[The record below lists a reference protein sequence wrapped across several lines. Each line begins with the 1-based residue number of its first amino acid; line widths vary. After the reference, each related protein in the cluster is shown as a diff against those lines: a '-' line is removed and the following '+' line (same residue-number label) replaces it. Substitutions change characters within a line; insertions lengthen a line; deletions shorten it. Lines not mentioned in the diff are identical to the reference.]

1 MARPRTER
9 RPPRAPAAAGLDAEA
24 ARAAI
29 LAAVAQI
36 PAGRVATYGQVAWIA
51 GLPGRARLVGRVL
64 GSGVDAAERPW
75 HRVINARGEISLPK
89 FSPAHREQKRRL
101 RAEGIAFVEG
111 RISLRRYGW
120 HAGDASPLID

>member
-1 MARPRTER
+1 MRRQTER
-9 RPPRAPAAAGLDAEA
+9 RRLSPEPAAPGLDSEA

-29 LAAVAQI
+29 LEAIARI
-36 PAGRVATYGQVAWIA
+36 PAGRVATYGQIAWVA

-64 GSGVDAAERPW
+64 GSGLDSAEANW
-75 HRVINARGEISLPK
+75 HRVINARGEISLPV
-89 FSPAHREQKRRL
+89 FSPSHREQKRRL
-101 RAEGIAFVEG
+101 RAEGVIFTGG